1 MAMTDNL
8 SEKTSTTS
16 ADNLDDAAN
25 LRDPD
30 QEDSSL
36 LDGAGDGVDEDVDE
50 AGLSLLEDSQIE
62 VDEDP
67 VRHNYY

>member
-36 LDGAGDGVDEDVDE
+36 LDGAGDGADEDVDE

-67 VRHNYY
+67 VRHNCY